1 MDMPEPGAKRACKY
15 VVAQRLGRWRVLRDG
30 QDAGA
35 FADRDDAVRFAC
47 GRARD
52 QAEAGILGVV
62 IVQSDVHE
70 MHCFTP
76 PAGAQAAPA
85 PAKLRLVRGAGRC
98 HGRIG

>member
-1 MDMPEPGAKRACKY
+1 MDMPESSATRACKY
-15 VVAQRLGRWRVLRDG
+15 VVARRLSRWRVLRDG

-47 GRARD
+47 AQARD

-62 IVQSDVHE
+62 VVQSKVHE

-76 PAGAQAAPA
+76 PAGARAAQAP
-85 PAKLRLVRGAGRC
+85 PKLRLVAEARR
-98 HGRIG
+98 